1 MTKKLLILF
10 SFTLLLTSCESK
22 KINSSVLDQTSLNS
36 SISNEM
42 NEKKN
47 VILFIGDGMGNSHV
61 NALSYLY
68 KDQVSFINF
77 GSNCQTDTNSLDEN
91 FLPNRLTDSS
101 ASGTAMAT
109 GVITIN
115 GYVGKDK
122 DGNDLKT
129 IIDISKGKSYRTGI
143 ITTDYLYGATPASF
157 SSHSLSRKYY
167 EEIVLN
173 QSYCDINYLLGLKDN
188 LYLDTYRQ
196 NFIDNGYVIND
207 DFSKESELFNKDKLL
222 LQYDIIGGGKT
233 IHFKDCVKNALD
245 YLTQDDTK
253 PFILVAEQANID
265 KKSHSNDFEGMIT
278 NITEF
283 NEGINY
289 AFEKFKNKK
298 DTIIIVTADH
308 ETGGLLVSENNIY
321 PNSYTC
327 LESNKTIYYEFT
339 TKDHTN
345 KTIGTYIFNHE
356 PKYEMYP
363 FYHNKCIIK
372 NSELFSIM
380 NDIIVNDV
388 I

>member
-207 DFSKESELFNKDKLL
+207 DFSKES
-222 LQYDIIGGGKT
+222 
-233 IHFKDCVKNALD
+233 
-245 YLTQDDTK
+245 
-253 PFILVAEQANID
+253 
-265 KKSHSNDFEGMIT
+265 
-278 NITEF
+278 
-283 NEGINY
+283 
-289 AFEKFKNKK
+289 
-298 DTIIIVTADH
+298 
-308 ETGGLLVSENNIY
+308 
-321 PNSYTC
+321 
-327 LESNKTIYYEFT
+327 
-339 TKDHTN
+339 
-345 KTIGTYIFNHE
+345 
-356 PKYEMYP
+356 
-363 FYHNKCIIK
+363 
-372 NSELFSIM
+372 
-380 NDIIVNDV
+380 
-388 I
+388 